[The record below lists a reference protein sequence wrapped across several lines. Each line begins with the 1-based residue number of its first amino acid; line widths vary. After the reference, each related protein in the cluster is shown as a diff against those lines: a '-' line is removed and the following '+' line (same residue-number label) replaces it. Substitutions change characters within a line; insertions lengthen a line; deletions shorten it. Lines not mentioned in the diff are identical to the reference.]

1 MVSAHLGG
9 WCRRGVPVVLWVLEA
24 TRRRSCGRREPREGC
39 QSRRGACEGTEGRG
53 RGVDSTSRVRGP
65 PGRPCLL
72 VWDQTLIALRLSLV
86 LENCG
91 GVRAAAR
98 QWSLSGGR
106 SPDSLCCSA
115 PGILVE
121 FFSSCHEFSLGFLL
135 LIPCSSQMVLTC
147 IGNVMLLLGSLSAA
161 DSRRPMCSV
170 DGLLGHRLPS
180 SDNTEYCVPLASLA
194 MIASTPPDA

>member
-65 PGRPCLL
+65 PGRPYLL
-72 VWDQTLIALRLSLV
+72 VWDQTLILSEL
-86 LENCG
+86 N
-91 GVRAAAR
+91 VRR
-98 QWSLSGGR
+98 TFSPKKSGGCAR
-106 SPDSLCCSA
+106 RGAPIVIEWGSIAPLAAPFGALESLLKFFLW
-115 PGILVE
+115 PFLDLEQMIL
-121 FFSSCHEFSLGFLL
+121 
-135 LIPCSSQMVLTC
+135 IC
-147 IGNVMLLLGSLSAA
+147 IGNVMSLLGSLSAA
-161 DSRRPMCSV
+161 DSRRPLYSV

-180 SDNTEYCVPLASLA
+180 SDTPSPA
-194 MIASTPPDA
+194 MFVF